1 MRQAKYLLIL
11 GLLLYTGLAWAQQP
25 TYKNGHYTNTVIAKP
40 ANNVTKTLLLPA
52 THPTTNI
59 AKTLLKVQLDL
70 GETYTYG
77 DLGFD
82 AKVDVAVFGENS
94 SGVSDNLCTSTCLLE
109 ISQKVPER
117 LYHFDFTDKINKAN
131 PDYSQFRVVV
141 GLAKIVFPLNTPLT
155 PAQQST
161 TLAEMQAN
169 LRVVASYDIEYNI
182 TAAGV
187 AANNL
192 KAAITGKTATFTWS
206 SDQHMPNYQL
216 QVLRLHNYANPD
228 NNSLAWTN
236 WVSTI
241 ATEYATTLTVEALR
255 DRIKQETAVLTEVD
269 WNRALTLETQSS
281 DKTVQLTL
289 AEGTG
294 YYVWRVRPIGT
305 QYKGGIANA
314 KNWGQWSHAEVPAKL
329 GTMVLLDLKNG
340 TIKPKDKDGKELNV
354 FHFTDN
360 DETKGRS
367 FIYSRTFTE
376 GNRTSESI
384 TYANKLNQVKQTQ
397 TYLPSKKT
405 TIVTQ
410 QMYDYSGRPVMAT
423 LPAPLQN
430 QGLKGYYENLVK
442 TQGTTPVDRKL
453 YRPKHFDKD
462 VNYRNPTKVDQSAGN
477 PYNYYTGK
485 NNIPDAE
492 GYAFTRTLFSPDGK
506 VKEQSGVGKTHMIG
520 GGGKTVKTYYST
532 ATETELIR
540 LFGDEAPA
548 ASTVIKTINIDQNG
562 TASISYTSKE
572 GKVIATC
579 LAYQEQANMKA
590 LDSTVVDTTTEKLLI
605 NAHYK
610 SFNKTVASKRIH
622 LINPSPL
629 TFKYMPT
636 CTDLTG
642 CKFSV
647 TILIHRLDDETT
659 TNWATATTA
668 TAGQISWGSI
678 NGSMLSSQAANAVCN
693 TTVEFAN
700 LTLQPGSY
708 LIEKQLTPI
717 GLMGS
722 QRVPP
727 SVLNNQANISGS
739 IQPLIALLTK
749 WMDDVTCNSKIDTF
763 FTKVKELEQDL
774 NQAKTGTVTYAS
786 LDSKYGSD
794 LGLGAG
800 QTFFGEEH
808 GIKLLEPYDIEINNP
823 GCGTM
828 RIPINLSTV
837 FDFKN
842 MTYGLND
849 QTGDGVHKVNPF
861 IQFVSRKTE
870 FYPDLEGF
878 AYSFFWKVVPEDISD
893 LPTVIA
899 EAIAKGNGQILTEA
913 QFEASHIYLGNDLN
927 PAELAL
933 LGGYTHAQVK
943 QRVKYIYY
951 KFLAPFMKGWH
962 EPGTFSLMIKHM
974 LTDTYNANGKD
985 KDGQVVADTLETR
998 KDGCGKDLKLKV
1010 HSSDASKTAQY
1021 YAEDLLECW
1030 QSELAKLKVQVN
1042 PDGSVDVNYQAGSGG
1057 VSSEVDDRS
1066 GGNTGVHDS
1075 AFDDA
1080 LPKIP
1085 VVRWFLKWILKS
1097 KLSKKMR
1104 DQQTGAG
1111 TNNNSDNKIEI
1122 AYEQHLVESFLNC
1135 TGYRFAKILD
1145 DQDFTQ
1151 GSHMPLKSD
1160 TLATLPAEQI
1170 STGSVDEYYQKMLQD
1185 STQIVERRAKTY
1197 NGVDRGYYPDRAWGV
1212 MMGSQNKFAYILDP
1226 VYAFKYFQYR
1236 MDSKK
1241 TVEVLTCY
1249 KDFNGCNY
1257 CGIGEV
1263 TCDITSK
1270 DWTTTQRDVY
1280 LQMIRKFK
1288 SGGVTGTYP
1297 AMIDGKDFAAPTYIE
1312 PSGDVKLWDIANPD
1326 TTLNAAAYY
1335 TLTNNGFKKPN
1346 GERYLTMVELQI
1358 NKMNNDVVRFCDANR
1373 LVFRKMLVDSLKK
1386 KCYTIIDCKG
1396 DETDDDQISEED
1408 INTLV
1413 EVMVEECK
1421 RRAMVTSYHRKVVEC
1436 KFLNDETKTYQV
1448 PVIEYGVGGGDAT
1461 GASDAKMYYRKQTL
1475 DQSTNLPKSVDQNS
1489 EILQDNNIT
1498 LRSKNYKGEDMVI
1511 KDFTGATIS
1520 YFEWLRFL
1528 EVTTMGPL
1536 VDVPTVCNGQNIA
1549 STLDDNPEGVKGI
1562 NTDKANNS
1570 MTSPNKP
1577 MGEHLSPLT
1586 QRIVEMT
1593 TEEVVENGTT
1603 VTKKMVRVFDLNP
1616 TTGVKTLIQE
1626 FEQQ

>member
-1 MRQAKYLLIL
+1 MTQAKYLLML
-11 GLLLYTGLAWAQQP
+11 GLWLCTGVAWAQQP
-25 TYKNGHYTNTVIAKP
+25 VYKNGHYANTVIAKP
-40 ANNVTKTLLLPA
+40 ASNVTKTLLLPA
-52 THPTTNI
+52 THPTTDI
-59 AKTLLKVQLDL
+59 AKTLLKIQLDL
-70 GETYTYG
+70 GETYAYG

-82 AKVDVAVFGENS
+82 AKVEVTVFGENS
-94 SGVSDNLCTSTCLLE
+94 SGVSDNLCTTTCLME
-109 ISQKVPER
+109 ISNKVPER
-117 LYHFDFTDKINKAN
+117 LYHFDFTNKINKAA

-141 GLAKIVFPLNTPLT
+141 GTPQITFPANTTLSA
-155 PAQQST
+155 AQQSAI
-161 TLAEMQAN
+161 LAEMQTN
-169 LRVVASYDIEYNI
+169 LRVVASYDIAYNI
-182 TAAGV
+182 TASGV
-187 AANNL
+187 GANNL
-192 KAAITGKTATFTWS
+192 KATIAGKTATFAWS
-206 SDQHMPNYQL
+206 SDQYMPNYQL

-236 WVSTI
+236 WVTTI
-241 ATEYATTLTVEALR
+241 ASTYATSLTVEALR
-255 DRIKQETAVLTEVD
+255 ERIKQESAILTEID
-269 WNRALTLETQSS
+269 WSRALTLETQSS
-281 DKTVQLTL
+281 NKTATLTL

-314 KNWGQWSHAEVPAKL
+314 KNWGQWSHAEVPATL
-329 GTMVLLDLKNG
+329 GTMVLVDLKNG
-340 TIKPKDKDGKELNV
+340 LVKPKDQNGKELNV
-354 FHFTDN
+354 FHFTDA

-397 TYLPSKKT
+397 TYLPSKQT

-423 LPAPLQN
+423 LPTPLQN

-442 TQGTTPVDRKL
+442 TQGVTPSDRVL

-462 VNYRNPTKVDQSAGN
+462 VNYRNPTKVDQSTGN

-520 GGGKTVKTYYST
+520 GGGKTVKTFYAT

-590 LDSTVVDTTTEKLLI
+590 LADSTVSATTDTLLI
-605 NAHYK
+605 NANYK
-610 SFNKTVASKRIH
+610 SFHKTVASKRIH
-622 LINPSPL
+622 LINTSPL
-629 TFKYMPT
+629 TFKYLPT
-636 CTDLTG
+636 CTNLTG
-642 CKFSV
+642 CQFSV
-647 TILIHRLDDETT
+647 TVLIHRLNDDATA
-659 TNWATATTA
+659 NWATKNTP
-668 TAGQISWGSI
+668 TAGQTGWGNISG
-678 NGSMLSSQAANAVCN
+678 NTLSSESASATCGTEIELAG
-693 TTVEFAN
+693 

-717 GLMGS
+717 GLVGT
-722 QRVPP
+722 QQVPQ
-727 SVLNNQANISGS
+727 SVLNNQANISGN
-739 IQPLIALLTK
+739 IQPLISMLTK
-749 WMDDVTCNSKIDTF
+749 WMDEVTCNSKIDSF
-763 FTKVKELEQDL
+763 FIKVKTLEQKL
-774 NQAKTGTVTYAS
+774 NQAAAGTITYAS
-786 LDSKYGSD
+786 LDNTYKDD
-794 LGLGAG
+794 LGISAG

-808 GIKLLEPYDIEINNP
+808 GVKLLPPYDIEIKNP

-842 MTYGLND
+842 MTYGLVD
-849 QTGDGVHKVNPF
+849 QNSDGVYKVNPF
-861 IQFVSRKTE
+861 IQFVPRKTE

-878 AYSFFWKVVPEDISD
+878 AYSFFWQVVPDDISD
-893 LPTVIA
+893 LPTVIT
-899 EAIAKGNGQILTEA
+899 EAIAKANGQILTEA
-913 QFEASHIYLGNDLN
+913 QFEAAHIYLGADLT
-927 PAELAL
+927 PQELTL

-962 EPGTFSLMIKHM
+962 ESGTFSLMVHHM
-974 LTDTYNANGKD
+974 LTDTYNAHGKD
-985 KDGQVVADTLETR
+985 KDGNVVEDKLASL
-998 KDGCGKDLKLKV
+998 KDGCGNNLKLKV
-1010 HSSDASKTAQY
+1010 NPSDATKTAQY
-1021 YAEDLLECW
+1021 YAEELLKCW

-1042 PDGSVDVNYQAGSGG
+1042 PDGGIDINYQTGAGGL
-1057 VSSEVDDRS
+1057 SSEVDNRN
-1066 GGNTGVHDS
+1066 GGNTSIHDK

-1080 LPKIP
+1080 VPDVPFIG
-1085 VVRWFLKWILKS
+1085 WFLKWILKS
-1097 KLSKKMR
+1097 KVSKKIR
-1104 DQQTGAG
+1104 DQQTNAG
-1111 TNNNSDNKIEI
+1111 TNNNNNNKIEI
-1122 AYEQHLVESFLNC
+1122 AYEQHLVEAFLNC
-1135 TGYRFAKILD
+1135 TGYRFAKIID
-1145 DQDFTQ
+1145 NQDFAQ
-1151 GSHMPLKSD
+1151 GAHLPLAED
-1160 TLATLPAEQI
+1160 VLAQLPTEQT
-1170 STGSVDEYYQKMLQD
+1170 STSSVDDYYKKMLQD
-1185 STQIVERRAKTY
+1185 DTQIVERRAKVY
-1197 NGVDRGYYPDRAWGV
+1197 NGVDRGYYPDREWGV
-1212 MMGSQNKFAYILDP
+1212 MMGSENKFAYILDP

-1236 MDSKK
+1236 TDSKK
-1241 TVEVLTCY
+1241 TVEILTCY
-1249 KDFNGCNY
+1249 RDFNGCNY

-1270 DWTTTQRDVY
+1270 DWTAAQRDVY
-1280 LQMIRKFK
+1280 LQMLRKFK
-1288 SGGVTGTYP
+1288 SGGVTGNYP

-1312 PSGDVKLWDIANPD
+1312 PSGDVKLWDND
-1326 TTLNAAAYY
+1326 S
-1335 TLTNNGFKKPN
+1335 TLTAAEYYGLKNNGFKKPN
-1346 GERYLTMVELQI
+1346 GERYLTMIERQI
-1358 NKMNNDVVRFCDANR
+1358 NKMNSDVVKFCDANR
-1373 LVFRKMLVDSLKK
+1373 LVFKKMLVDSLTK
-1386 KCYTIIDCKG
+1386 KCYKIVDCKG

-1436 KFLNDETKTYQV
+1436 KFVNDETKTYQV

-1475 DQSTNLPKSVDQNS
+1475 DPSTNLPKSVDQNS
-1489 EILQDNNIT
+1489 EILQDNSIT
-1498 LRSKNYKGEDMVI
+1498 LMSKNYKGEDIVI

-1528 EVTTMGPL
+1528 EVTTMAPM
-1536 VDVPTVCNGQNIA
+1536 VDVPTLCNGQNIA
-1549 STLDDNPEGVKGI
+1549 SELDNNPEGVRGI
-1562 NTDKANNS
+1562 NTNKANNT

-1577 MGEHLSPLT
+1577 LGEHLSPLT
-1586 QRIVEMT
+1586 KRIVEMT
-1593 TEEVVENGTT
+1593 TEEVVENGKT

-1616 TTGVKTLIQE
+1616 TTGVKTLIKE
-1626 FEQQ
+1626 FEQK